1 MTRPRLSYRNNHR
14 RREQQDRERRTY
26 TPIKEDP
33 KSPMTIGMIFRI
45 AFMII
50 TAGIFSGK

>member
-1 MTRPRLSYRNNHR
+1 MTRPKLSYRNNHR
-14 RREQQDRERRTY
+14 RREQQDRQRRTY